1 MKAYKI
7 MRAFK
12 VQIVLG
18 DEAMQSPDDVAEALR
33 SVADKLADDI
43 GVLGPASPST
53 RKRGAMEELDDRP
66 LLWPQGLAGQP
77 QAIKDR
83 NGNTVGQ
90 WEVR

>member
-12 VQIVLG
+12 IQIVLG
-18 DEAMQSPDDVAEALR
+18 DDAMQTPLDVGQAIELLALKLQNMDDEWLR
-33 SVADKLADDI
+33 
-43 GVLGPASPST
+43 
-53 RKRGAMEELDDRP
+53 
-66 LLWPQGLAGQP
+66 GLAGQP